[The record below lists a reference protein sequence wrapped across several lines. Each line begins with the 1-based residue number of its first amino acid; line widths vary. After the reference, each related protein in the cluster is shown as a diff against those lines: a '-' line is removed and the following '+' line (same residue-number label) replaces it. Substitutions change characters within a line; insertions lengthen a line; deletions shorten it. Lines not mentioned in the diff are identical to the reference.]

1 MRHIDGIDGLRSLV
15 GQHIGQSDWVTID
28 QDAINTFADL
38 SYDHNW
44 VHTDPELAASSPF
57 GTPVAHGGHCLAIIG
72 GLLQAIFRVDRTRLI
87 LAYGF
92 EKVRFPEA
100 VPSGSKLRLV
110 VELKELRE
118 PAADAVDAVWRCV
131 VEGDGFDRPACVA
144 DMLMRYYGE
153 TQSPLG

>member
-1 MRHIDGIDGLRSLV
+1 MRHIDGLDGLRSLV
-15 GQHIGQSDWVTID
+15 GERIGESAWVTID
-28 QDAINTFADL
+28 QAAINAFADL

-44 VHTDPELAASSPF
+44 VHTDPERAASSPF
-57 GTPVAHGGHCLAIIG
+57 GSTIAHGGHSLAIIG
-72 GLLQAIFRVDRTRLI
+72 GLLQQIFRVDRTRLI

-110 VELKELRE
+110 VDLAELRE
-118 PAADAVDAVWRCV
+118 PTADAVDAVWRCV
-131 VEGDGFDRPACVA
+131 VEGDGFARPACVA

-153 TQSPLG
+153 A